1 MNWGDVVAGLVYGAS
16 VGCAVRFYWRTQATR
31 HYAGLLLRQ
40 LFEAQHHQTAMHE
53 QLARMANEKH
63 GYFILSVNWLRA
75 VGGKAELTPMAC
87 LVDPA
92 MTKIMVNID
101 PQTNVREVFLN
112 EGSEARN

>member
-1 MNWGDVVAGLVYGAS
+1 MNWGDAIGGLVMGAS
-16 VGCAVRFYWRTQATR
+16 MGCAIRFYWRSRVIR

-40 LFEAQHHQTAMHE
+40 LFEAQKHQVAAHE

-63 GYFILSVNWLRA
+63 GYFILAVNWLRA
-75 VGGKAELTPMAC
+75 VGGKAELSPREC

-101 PQTNVREVFLN
+101 PRTNVRQVFLD
-112 EGSEARN
+112 EGSEVRN